1 MNRPAEIAREIT
13 EAQWYDIL
21 ARDLPFKEIEA
32 QYGQEV
38 AIYAGIARDPDNPEW
53 TEEDFAN
60 ARPATEVEPE
70 WVERWRRT
78 RGKQETP
85 TKERVSIRLDSDITE
100 HFRSSGPGWQ
110 TRLNDTLR
118 RAVFPRFPGA

>member
-1 MNRPAEIAREIT
+1 MEKPPEVTQAEWDAIVAGDVTFTEIAAKWGE
-13 EAQWYDIL
+13 
-21 ARDLPFKEIEA
+21 
-32 QYGQEV
+32 EV
-38 AIYAGIARDPDNPEW
+38 AIEAGIARDPDAPEL
-53 TEEDFAN
+53 TAEDFAR
-60 ARPATEVEPE
+60 ARPAVEVDREF
-70 WVERWRRT
+70 VERWRRT

>member
-60 ARPATEVEPE
+60 ARPAIEVEPE